1 MKLSTILY
9 IATAVYIL
17 VINIIGFT
25 IMGLDK
31 QKARNMAWRIPEADL
46 FVTALLG
53 GSIGSLI
60 GMFFFHHKTKHLS
73 FLIGMP
79 LILLIQIGL
88 VLWFLF
94 KSPFTLLII

>member
-1 MKLSTILY
+1 MKLSTTLY
-9 IATAVYIL
+9 IAAAVYML
-17 VINIIGFT
+17 LINIIGFS

-31 QKARNMAWRIPEADL
+31 HKARNMAWRIPEADL
-46 FVTALLG
+46 FVTAILG

-60 GMFFFHHKTKHLS
+60 GMFFFHHKTRHLS
-73 FLIGMP
+73 FLIGIP

-88 VLWFLF
+88 VVWFLF